1 MKVEVKAMKI
11 EVQAMIIVVKVM
23 IQIEVKVMIIEI
35 EVMTIEI
42 KVMIVE
48 IKVMIIEGVEEV
60 GEEVSIQIEIDLE
73 AGINLLEGQNIIGIG
88 MVAQIEG
95 KDHHQ
100 HRLRKNPSCQ
110 ALEQLCQG
118 QVVIPVLTTL

>member
-48 IKVMIIEGVEEV
+48 IKIMIIEGVEAV
-60 GEEVSIQIEIDLE
+60 EEVSIQIEIDLE

-118 QVVIPVLTTL
+118 QVVILVLMTL

>member
-60 GEEVSIQIEIDLE
+60 EEVSIQIEIDLE

-118 QVVIPVLTTL
+118 QVVIPVLMTL